1 MNIKSKQTEEKLN
14 GVFYTPFEI
23 IDFLSS
29 WVIDKQ
35 EIVDV
40 LEPSAGDGRFV
51 KKIVEFADKVNV
63 TAVEID
69 SLECEKIKAID
80 RTKVIN
86 DDFYNFYENIKD
98 IGIKYD
104 AVIGNPPYIRYQ
116 FLSEEQRNYQSDI
129 LKRNGMK
136 PNKLINSW
144 VAFTVASIELL
155 NLSGKFAFVLPTDLL
170 QVSYA
175 KELRKFIFKELK
187 EVTII
192 RFDDIVFSGIQ
203 QDVVLVFGI
212 KRDKE
217 SQKTLIRNIGLKDMS
232 QLSHKVDGTP
242 FECCDFDNSDKWR
255 KFLLSKNFMEFYEN
269 KFINETMSIKDIS
282 TIEVGIT
289 TGNNKVF
296 VVDNERIN
304 KYSLDDYK
312 VPLVGRSL
320 DVSGL
325 YYTENDIW
333 HNSLNCR
340 KVWLLDF
347 NNRKLN
353 RGAKKYIKEVESRD
367 EHKGYKLGLREKW
380 YEVPS
385 IWIPDAFLLRRMGNF
400 PKIVKNEIKATST
413 DTFHRI
419 RFNEGIDV
427 AKTLVSFYSSVAL
440 LSFELEG
447 RVFGGGALEILP
459 GDLKNIRL
467 PKINDGID
475 FIEISKKID
484 EKLRANHEFTE
495 IVKWVDSLIQPL
507 SGFNKSE
514 INEIYDVWNSLRRNR
529 VE

>member
-69 SLECEKIKAID
+69 SLKCEKIKAID

-242 FECCDFDNSDKWR
+242 FECYDFDNSDKWR

-325 YYTENDIW
+325 YYTENDIS

-467 PKINDGID
+467 PKINDEID
-475 FIEISKKID
+475 FIKISKKID

>member
-242 FECCDFDNSDKWR
+242 FECYDFDNSDKWR
-255 KFLLSKNFMEFYEN
+255 KFLLNKNFMEFYEN

-325 YYTENDIW
+325 YYTENDIS

-495 IVKWVDSLIQPL
+495 IVKWVI
-507 SGFNKSE
+507 
-514 INEIYDVWNSLRRNR
+514 V
-529 VE
+529 

>member
-129 LKRNGMK
+129 LKRNGIK

-242 FECCDFDNSDKWR
+242 FECYDFDNSEKWR

-325 YYTENDIW
+325 YYTENDIS

>member
-1 MNIKSKQTEEKLN
+1 MNVRSKQTEKKLN

-23 IDFLSS
+23 VDFLTC
-29 WVIDKQ
+29 WIMDKQ
-35 EIVDV
+35 EIVNV
-40 LEPSAGDGRFV
+40 LEPSVGDGRFV
-51 KKIVEFADKVNV
+51 KKIVEFTDKVNV

-69 SLECEKIKAID
+69 SSKCEKIKGTD
-80 RTKVIN
+80 HTKVIN

-98 IGIKYD
+98 KGIKYD

-116 FLSEEQRNYQSDI
+116 FLTEDQRNYQSDI

-155 NLSGKFAFVLPTDLL
+155 NMGGKFAFVLPTDLL

-175 KELRKFIFKELK
+175 KELRQFIFKELK

-192 RFDDIVFSGIQ
+192 SFNDIVFSGIQ
-203 QDVVLVFGI
+203 QDVVLIFGI
-212 KRDKE
+212 KSEKE
-217 SQKTLIRNIGLKDMS
+217 SKKTLIRNINVKDMS
-232 QLSHKVDGTP
+232 QLSNEIYDVP
-242 FECCDFDNSDKWR
+242 FEYYDFDNSDKWR
-255 KFLLSKNFMEFYEN
+255 KFLLSKNFMKFYED
-269 KFINETMSIKDIS
+269 KFINETTSIKDIS

-296 VVDNERIN
+296 VVNNETVN

-320 DVSGL
+320 DVVGL
-325 YYTENDIW
+325 FYTENDILY
-333 HNSLNCR
+333 NSLNGR

-353 RGAKKYIKEVESRD
+353 RGAQKYIKEVESRE
-367 EHKGYKLGLREKW
+367 EHKGYKLSLRNKW

-419 RFNEGIDV
+419 RFNQGIDV
-427 AKTLVSFYSSVAL
+427 AKALVLFYSSVSL

-467 PKINDGID
+467 PKINDGLD
-475 FIEISKKID
+475 YNEISKKID
-484 EKLRANHEFTE
+484 EKLRHKKEFTE
-495 IVKWVDSLIQPL
+495 IVKWVDNLIQPL

>member
-1 MNIKSKQTEEKLN
+1 MNIKSMQTEEKLN

-23 IDFLSS
+23 VDFLSS
-29 WVIDKQ
+29 WITKNRQ
-35 EIVDV
+35 ISNV

-51 KKIVEFADKVNV
+51 KRIVELEDEINV

-69 SLECEKIKAID
+69 SMECKKINTIN
-80 RTKVIN
+80 RTEVIN
-86 DDFYNFYENIKD
+86 DDFYSFYEKIKD
-98 IGIKYD
+98 TGIKYD

-129 LKRNGMK
+129 LKRNGMI

-155 NLSGKFAFVLPTDLL
+155 SRGGKFAFVLPTDLL

-175 KELRKFIFKELK
+175 KELRRFIFKELI
-187 EVTII
+187 EVTIV

-203 QDVVLVFGI
+203 QDVLLIFGI

-217 SQKTLIRNIGLKDMS
+217 LEKTFIRNINLKDMS
-232 QLSHKVDGTP
+232 QLTDKINDIQ
-242 FECCDFDNSDKWR
+242 FEYYDFDDSDKWR
-255 KFLLSKNFMEFYEN
+255 KFLLNRNFIKFYEN
-269 KFINETMSIKDIS
+269 KFIDETISIKDIS
-282 TIEVGIT
+282 NIEVGIT

-296 VVDNERIN
+296 VVENELIN
-304 KYSLDDYK
+304 KYNLNDYK

-325 YYTENDIW
+325 YYTENDILY
-333 HNSLNCR
+333 NSENGR

-347 NNRKLN
+347 NKNKLN
-353 RGAKKYIKEVESRD
+353 SGAKKYVEDVESRNQ
-367 EHKGYKLGLREKW
+367 HKGYKLSLRDRW

-385 IWIPDAFLLRRMGNF
+385 IWIPDAFLLRRIGNY
-400 PKIVKNEIKATST
+400 PKIVKNEINATST

-419 RFNEGIDV
+419 KFHEGIDV
-427 AKTLVSFYSSVAL
+427 AKALVSFYSSVSL

-475 FIEISKKID
+475 FIEISKIID
-484 EKLRANHEFTE
+484 EKLRGKHEFTE

-507 SGFNKSE
+507 TGFSKSE
-514 INEIYDVWNSLRRNR
+514 FNEIYDVWDTLRRSR
-529 VE
+529 IK

>member
-69 SLECEKIKAID
+69 SLKCEKIKAID

-175 KELRKFIFKELK
+175 KELRKFIFKKLK

-242 FECCDFDNSDKWR
+242 FECYDFDNSDKWR

-325 YYTENDIW
+325 YYTENDIS

-467 PKINDGID
+467 PKINDEID
-475 FIEISKKID
+475 FIKISKKID